1 MSATFEEPA
10 APEPQTE
17 PRFDIRA
24 FLLRR
29 LMRFGMF
36 CVWYVLSIG
45 PMFWIWHHT
54 QQTKQPTHNETNNMP
69 LAIACQVLP
78 WFRDLVNAYINW
90 WIL

>member
-1 MSATFEEPA
+1 VSATFEEPA

-45 PMFWIWHHT
+45 PMFWIWHHAHLSN
-54 QQTKQPTHNETNNMP
+54 QPSLVETFYMP